1 MGAAVLAFAV
11 QEVGRAAMRAARGE
25 TMTRRPFAVILFL
38 AAAAVAA
45 ADDPALDLAI
55 GDPARR
61 DAHAA
66 VVLDGITDA
75 RTGDVITPA
84 ELAARLDGV
93 RLLFVGESHTNDDFH
108 QAQLRIVQE
117 LHKRGRQ
124 VLIGLEMYPASEQ
137 EWLDRWHAEPGMS
150 EEAFVAGS
158 RWYKNWGYHWNYYR
172 PIFAFAHANGIRM
185 FGVNAPRTVVQTVRV
200 KGLEAL
206 TPEQRVY
213 LPERVDLDSDEH
225 KRLFRAFFSGA
236 DALHGNMPD
245 EMFAAMFR
253 AQCTWDAAMGWNALQ
268 ALKKHGGEKA
278 ITVVLIGAGHV
289 AYGLGAERQAKL
301 WFDGRIASVVP
312 IPVADA
318 ERETVVSKV
327 RASYAD
333 FVWGLPPETD
343 PLYPSLG
350 VSTPEQKSGERYKVI
365 AVAKGSVG
373 EAAGF
378 AVGDELVSVD
388 GVAITDKE
396 TTNRMMS
403 ERRWGDSAVYKVM
416 RGGQEVTLIA
426 HFRRTPPK
434 PAGTPKPAEAAAPPE
449 AAKPALPAMPPG
461 MPQQQPKKEKP
472 E

>member
-1 MGAAVLAFAV
+1 MIRRSLAVLLTI
-11 QEVGRAAMRAARGE
+11 AAAG
-25 TMTRRPFAVILFL
+25 
-38 AAAAVAA
+38 AAAVT
-45 ADDPALDLAI
+45 ADDSALDLAI
-55 GDPARR
+55 GDPARKNAR
-61 DAHAA
+61 AA
-66 VVLDGITDA
+66 VVLDGITDT
-75 RTGDVITPA
+75 RTADVITPA

-108 QAQLRIVQE
+108 QAQLRVIQE
-117 LHKRGRQ
+117 LHRRGRQ

-137 EWLDRWHAEPGMS
+137 EGLDRWFAEKDLS
-150 EEAFVAGS
+150 EDAFVTQS
-158 RWYKNWGYHWNYYR
+158 RWYKNWGYHWNYYSE
-172 PIFAFAHANGIRM
+172 IFSFAHANAIRM
-185 FGVNAPRTVVQTVRV
+185 FGVNAPRMVVQTVRM

-213 LPERVDLDSDEH
+213 LPERIDLDNEEH
-225 KRLFRAFFSGA
+225 KQLFRAFFGDA
-236 DALHGNMPD
+236 DALHGNMGD

-253 AQCTWDAAMGWNALQ
+253 AQCTWDAAMGWNAVN
-268 ALKKHGGEKA
+268 ALKQYGGEKA
-278 ITVVLIGAGHV
+278 IMVVLIGAGHV

-301 WFDGRIASVVP
+301 WFDGRIASLVP

-318 ERETVVSKV
+318 DRESVVTQV

-388 GVAITDKE
+388 GVPIADKE

-403 ERRWGDSAVYKVM
+403 TRRWGDSAVYKVM
-416 RGGQEVTLIA
+416 RGGQEVTLTA

-434 PAGTPKPAEAAAPPE
+434 TAG
-449 AAKPALPAMPPG
+449 AAKPAEIAAPAETAKPAMPAMPG
-461 MPQQQPKKEKP
+461 MAAMPPAAAKPPKTERP

>member
-1 MGAAVLAFAV
+1 MSPRPLLVVLTAV
-11 QEVGRAAMRAARGE
+11 
-25 TMTRRPFAVILFL
+25 
-38 AAAAVAA
+38 AAVAA
-45 ADDPALDLAI
+45 ADDRALDLAI

-75 RTGDVITPA
+75 RTGDVITPG
-84 ELAARLDGV
+84 ELGARLDDV

-117 LHKRGRQ
+117 LHRRGRQ

-137 EWLDRWHAEPGMS
+137 EWLDRWHAEPGMT

-158 RWYKNWGYHWNYYR
+158 RWYRSWGYHWNYYR
-172 PIFAFAHANGIRM
+172 AIFSFAHANGIRM
-185 FGVNAPRTVVQTVRV
+185 FGVNAPRAVVQTVRM
-200 KGLEAL
+200 KGFEAL
-206 TPEQRVY
+206 TPEQRAY
-213 LPERVDLDSDEH
+213 LPERIDLDSDEH
-225 KRLFRAFFSGA
+225 KQLFRAFFSSA
-236 DALHGNMPD
+236 DALHGSLSD

-253 AQCTWDAAMGWNALQ
+253 AQCTWDAAMAWNAVR
-268 ALKKHGGEKA
+268 ALKAHGGEKA
-278 ITVVLIGAGHV
+278 VMVVLIGAGHV
-289 AYGLGAERQAKL
+289 AYGLGAERQARS
-301 WFDGRIASVVP
+301 WFDGRVASVVP

-318 ERETVVSKV
+318 ERETVVTKV

-343 PLYPSLG
+343 PLYPTLG

-365 AVAKGSVG
+365 AVAEGSVG

-388 GVAITDKE
+388 GVPITDKE

-403 ERRWGDSAVYKVM
+403 ERRWGDSATYRVQ
-416 RGGQEVTLIA
+416 RGGQEVTLVA
-426 HFRRTPPK
+426 RFRRTPPK
-434 PAGTPKPAEAAAPPE
+434 PAGTPKPAEAAASAE
-449 AAKPALPAMPPG
+449 TAKPAMPAMPAG
-461 MPQQQPKKEKP
+461 MPAGMPPTQPKQERP

>member
-1 MGAAVLAFAV
+1 VLLLLLTV
-11 QEVGRAAMRAARGE
+11 
-25 TMTRRPFAVILFL
+25 
-38 AAAAVAA
+38 AAAGAVGAA
-45 ADDPALDLAI
+45 ADDRALDLAI

-117 LHKRGRQ
+117 LQRRGRQ

-137 EWLDRWHAEPGMS
+137 EWLDRWFSEPAMT

-158 RWYKNWGYHWNYYR
+158 RWYKNWGYHWNFYR
-172 PIFAFAHANGIRM
+172 PIFAFAHASGIRL
-185 FGVNAPRTVVQTVRV
+185 FGVNAPRAVVQTVRM
-200 KGLEAL
+200 KGFDAL
-206 TPEQRVY
+206 TPEQRVF

-225 KRLFRAFFSGA
+225 KQLFRAFFTSA
-236 DALHGNMPD
+236 DALHGAMSD

-268 ALKKHGGEKA
+268 ALRKHGGDRA
-278 ITVVLIGAGHV
+278 ITVVLIGSGHV
-289 AYGLGAERQAKL
+289 AYGLGAERQARL
-301 WFDGRIASVVP
+301 WFDGSIASVVP

-318 ERETVVSKV
+318 EHDTVVTRV

-343 PLYPSLG
+343 PLYPTLG
-350 VSTPEQKSGERYKVI
+350 VSTPEQKSGERFKVI

-378 AVGDELVSVD
+378 AVGDELVSLD
-388 GVAITDKE
+388 GVAIVDKE
-396 TTNRMMS
+396 TTNRLMA
-403 ERRWGDSAVYKVM
+403 EKRWGDAAVYRVL
-416 RGGQEVTLIA
+416 RGGQEVTLQA
-426 HFRRTPPK
+426 HFRRTAPRPSG
-434 PAGTPKPAEAAAPPE
+434 AARPAEAATPGAP
-449 AAKPALPAMPPG
+449 ARPAMPA
-461 MPQQQPKKEKP
+461 MPAMPTAAAPAAAAHSGQAERPQ
-472 E
+472 